1 LSTTPS
7 QAAPSQVQTALLRL
21 QRACRDAPAVARVA
35 PRLVKPEH
43 LCMSAI
49 RTNAAAAM
57 LGVSPSTLRSW
68 ERRFGYPMPQR
79 TEGGHRQFELTE
91 LEALKQSF
99 AETHDISSAI
109 SIARERGEGP
119 SSPARLLSAFTAFRE
134 DLADRLL
141 EESLAVRSV
150 ERTVESV
157 LLGAVELLLEDG
169 PATDSTTAQA
179 PAAGGGSPEYRFAWR
194 YATGWLAAAQ
204 RVAPPATREEGVLI
218 FDLTRPADIDS
229 LYVQALE
236 LLLRRTGLRVL
247 CLPVDLEDARVGSA
261 LRALRPNA
269 VVLGGKGAALDALG
283 RLVHAA
289 RQAEPGVEVLDYR
302 GALPDTGAS
311 TIRRLG
317 SSPIAAGE
325 ALRERLT
332 GVVPF
337 SPVAA
342 VASPA

>member
-1 LSTTPS
+1 
-7 QAAPSQVQTALLRL
+7 
-21 QRACRDAPAVARVA
+21 
-35 PRLVKPEH
+35 
-43 LCMSAI
+43 MSAI

-57 LGVSPSTLRSW
+57 LGVSSSTLRSW

-91 LEALKQSF
+91 IEARKQSF

-119 SSPARLLSAFTAFRE
+119 SSPARLHSAFEAFRE

-157 LLGAVELLLEDG
+157 LLPAVELLLEEGSALDAPSTV
-169 PATDSTTAQA
+169 PAGRPTTAA
-179 PAAGGGSPEYRFAWR
+179 TNGGSPEYRFAWR
-194 YATGWLAAAQ
+194 YSTGWLAAAQ

-218 FDLTRPADIDS
+218 FDLARQADVDS

-236 LLLRRTGLRVL
+236 LMLRRAGLRVL
-247 CLPVDLEDARVGSA
+247 SLPIDLEDARIGSA

-269 VVLGGKGAALDALG
+269 VVLAGRGAAMDALG
-283 RLVHAA
+283 KLVYAA

-311 TIRRLG
+311 TTRRLG
-317 SSPIAAGE
+317 DSPTAAAE

-332 GVVPF
+332 GVVALSP
-337 SPVAA
+337 PVASVVHA
-342 VASPA
+342 